1 MNIHDPSRM
10 LRDTEGRKVGQM
22 SRLPKLLF
30 LQLARKSLFAERE
43 LCRGGITSLLL
54 DFFFFHFLFFSFLL
68 CAASRSKKKGEKKEE
83 LRLLTTSKVIHL
95 KTPFSSEQRLIAS

>member
-1 MNIHDPSRM
+1 MNIHDPSRV

-54 DFFFFHFLFFSFLL
+54 DFFFFIFYFFLFFCVRLQEVKKRGAEAIDYIKGYPFENTIFL
-68 CAASRSKKKGEKKEE
+68 
-83 LRLLTTSKVIHL
+83 
-95 KTPFSSEQRLIAS
+95 